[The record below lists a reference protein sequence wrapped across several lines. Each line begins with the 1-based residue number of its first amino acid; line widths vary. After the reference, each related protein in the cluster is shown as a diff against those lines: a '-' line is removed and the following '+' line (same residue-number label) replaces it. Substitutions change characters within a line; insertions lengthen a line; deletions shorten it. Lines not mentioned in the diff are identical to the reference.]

1 MGPARTRQLPVTQE
15 RKRRGAS
22 STPEPTCSQRES
34 TRSGANRARGPPPG
48 GSGAVSSGV
57 GMAGGAREVLTLQLG
72 HFAGFVGAH
81 WWNQQVRLRVAA
93 RRSLRKVHG
102 HAPPH
107 ATQLSALCRMLR
119 WDLGP
124 KATRHPG
131 SCAPTSCTEPAGRCM
146 ARKPIRRDSSSWI

>member
-1 MGPARTRQLPVTQE
+1 MGKHALKSQQVAEPAP
-15 RKRRGAS
+15 RG
-22 STPEPTCSQRES
+22 CF
-34 TRSGANRARGPPPG
+34 
-48 GSGAVSSGV
+48 GAVSCGG

-81 WWNQQVRLRVAA
+81 WWNQQVRLRMAA

-107 ATQLSALCRMLR
+107 STQPSALCRMLR

-124 KATRHPG
+124 KATRHRG
-131 SCAPTSCTEPAGRCM
+131 SCAPTSCTEPAGRCK